1 MCGEQERETWAV
13 LDRMAQPRDGR
24 AGMSCPV
31 ETVHVNACTCTQVS
45 VQTSKQFYSPKGPSA
60 HSSGIREQ
68 RVQLHKTSISD
79 NNVRNNN
86 ITTNHLSCAS
96 HSVRRLRCTLMIS
109 SLHNN
114 RVELALILPHFRE
127 ESRLREGKLLAQGH
141 TAVRGN
147 ARI

>member
-1 MCGEQERETWAV
+1 M
-13 LDRMAQPRDGR
+13 
-24 AGMSCPV
+24 
-31 ETVHVNACTCTQVS
+31 
-45 VQTSKQFYSPKGPSA
+45 
-60 HSSGIREQ
+60 
-68 RVQLHKTSISD
+68 
-79 NNVRNNN
+79 
-86 ITTNHLSCAS
+86 
-96 HSVRRLRCTLMIS
+96 MIS